1 MMTQRILEI
10 CKDYRASMAHRIA
23 LAYDTK
29 CRNLHGHNY
38 LITICLKAAI
48 TELPDVGYYMDFTE
62 LDEYVKP
69 VIDRIDHK
77 SLNDYVGDN
86 ASAERLAMYLESTIP
101 FGEIIKKVNIRNAK
115 VQSYSI
121 KVEENDK
128 SRIDYNVVVE

>member
-1 MMTQRILEI
+1 MTQRTLEI

-23 LAYDTK
+23 LAYDAK

-38 LITICLKAAI
+38 LITICLTATI
-48 TELPDVGYYMDFTE
+48 DELPEVGYYMDFTE

-77 SLNDYVGDN
+77 SLNDYVGAN
-86 ASAERLAMYLESTIP
+86 ASAERLAIYLESAIP
-101 FGEIIKKVNIRNAK
+101 FGEIIKNVNGRNAK

-128 SRIDYNVVVE
+128 SRINYNVMVE

>member
-1 MMTQRILEI
+1 MTQRVLEI

-38 LITICLKAAI
+38 LITVCITANV
-48 TELPDVGYYMDFTE
+48 TELPEVGYYMDFTE
-62 LDEYVKP
+62 LDGYVKP
-69 VIDRIDHK
+69 VIERIDHK

-86 ASAERLAMYLESTIP
+86 ASAERLAMYLESVIP
-101 FGEIIKKVNIRNAK
+101 FGEIIEKVKGRNAK

-128 SRIDYNVVVE
+128 SRVSYNVVVE

>member
-1 MMTQRILEI
+1 MTQRTLEI

-38 LITICLKAAI
+38 LITICLTATI
-48 TELPDVGYYMDFTE
+48 TELPEVGYYMDFTE
-62 LDEYVKP
+62 LDKYVKP

-86 ASAERLAMYLESTIP
+86 ASAERLAIYLESVIP
-101 FGEIIKKVNIRNAK
+101 FGEIIKKVNGRNAK

-128 SRIDYNVVVE
+128 SRISYSVVVE